1 MIPFIFLDE
10 LKDDFNA
17 FLKNNALWIAL
28 VLIGVI
34 VIAVILILIFNK
46 KNYKNKKPEAEIA
59 EKSAWVIAL
68 GGEENIISSEAVSS
82 RLVVILKDKQLL
94 DKEALKQLGVT
105 NFMEMSNKITLL
117 LEDKAE
123 LVKKELDK

>member
-10 LKDDFNA
+10 LKDDFNS

-28 VLIGVI
+28 VLVGVI
-34 VIAVILILIFNK
+34 AIVVVLILLLNK
-46 KNYKNKKPEAEIA
+46 RNYKKPQVKVA
-59 EKSAWVIAL
+59 EKSAWVTAL
-68 GGEENIISSEAVSS
+68 GGEENIISSEAVGS
-82 RLVVILKDKQLL
+82 RLVVNLKDKSLL
-94 DKEALKQLGVT
+94 DKEALKGLGVT
-105 NFMEMSNKITLL
+105 SFMEMSNKITLL